1 MSASMIEDLMPGL
14 QLALE
19 TGDRARFWALLQSLE
34 KRGELALERAGERLG
49 EAAGRRAIELLTG
62 GEPVL
67 PIRPLM
73 LPLALLGRTRESTA
87 ALVLHH
93 LRHWRSSAQ
102 GEAPLE
108 LYLALGR
115 CQASRA
121 VEVLLE
127 AKVYGTSAAR
137 EGVAAGLGQVSPQHP
152 AFVEARLL
160 LAELL
165 LNDPVLSVRQAAAQ
179 ALQLHFSDRDQPA
192 LLRLSLETDPSLR
205 ALLKT
210 LWARKQVVA
219 ALGSERQGASER
231 GGGAERQ
238 GAERVL
244 RYFVRTLHPGGRVQF
259 FKEFETPGIPWV
271 PEGQEDREPVE
282 PFYTASTAA
291 PEGRT
296 LLTLYD
302 GTLMVRGVDGSSSF
316 TLGRADWRTR
326 NPATGVV
333 TIRVPVDRPLE
344 PRGTLTWR
352 PDGILRLRL
361 EDGSLEEEHP
371 DGRRILVSP
380 LGVVQIV
387 SPRAEQ
393 GIQTDIHPEL
403 LERQTAHAFVLLEQ
417 ASGAFELYGGE
428 AMPLPLPEGTR
439 TAVKLPFGAIRL
451 EYRDGRITRELMTG
465 ESSHELLGGR
475 LLSLVP
481 RRAPAVVVGLKTYY
495 PDGRVEL
502 QYRDGTVQ
510 RWGVGERP
518 RYQLPDGSGVP

>member
-1 MSASMIEDLMPGL
+1 
-14 QLALE
+14 
-19 TGDRARFWALLQSLE
+19 
-34 KRGELALERAGERLG
+34 
-49 EAAGRRAIELLTG
+49 
-62 GEPVL
+62 
-67 PIRPLM
+67 
-73 LPLALLGRTRESTA
+73 
-87 ALVLHH
+87 
-93 LRHWRSSAQ
+93 
-102 GEAPLE
+102 
-108 LYLALGR
+108 
-115 CQASRA
+115 
-121 VEVLLE
+121 
-127 AKVYGTSAAR
+127 
-137 EGVAAGLGQVSPQHP
+137 
-152 AFVEARLL
+152 
-160 LAELL
+160 
-165 LNDPVLSVRQAAAQ
+165 
-179 ALQLHFSDRDQPA
+179 
-192 LLRLSLETDPSLR
+192 
-205 ALLKT
+205 
-210 LWARKQVVA
+210 
-219 ALGSERQGASER
+219 
-231 GGGAERQ
+231 
-238 GAERVL
+238 
-244 RYFVRTLHPGGRVQF
+244 
-259 FKEFETPGIPWV
+259 
-271 PEGQEDREPVE
+271 
-282 PFYTASTAA
+282 
-291 PEGRT
+291 
-296 LLTLYD
+296 
-302 GTLMVRGVDGSSSF
+302 
-316 TLGRADWRTR
+316 
-326 NPATGVV
+326 VV

-439 TAVKLPFGAIRL
+439 TAVKLPFGAVRL

-510 RWGVGERP
+510 RWGAGERP